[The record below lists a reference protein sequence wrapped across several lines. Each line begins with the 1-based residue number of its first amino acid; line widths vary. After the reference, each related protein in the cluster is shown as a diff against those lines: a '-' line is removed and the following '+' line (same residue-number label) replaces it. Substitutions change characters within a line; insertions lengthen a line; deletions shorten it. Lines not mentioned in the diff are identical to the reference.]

1 MCVYTNDFDVYRCRF
16 AYKHFL
22 FKSNVFGTQRNSKH
36 LLCVGTCVIFEM
48 IEHWPLQFQIRRA
61 LGDFGVPI
69 AIVIMVGI
77 DMAFPSVFTQKLN
90 VPEGLHVTAPEK
102 RDWFISP
109 MGIRDTVPVWI
120 PFISVLPAILL
131 YLLIFMETSICE

>member
-1 MCVYTNDFDVYRCRF
+1 
-16 AYKHFL
+16 
-22 FKSNVFGTQRNSKH
+22 
-36 LLCVGTCVIFEM
+36 M

>member
-1 MCVYTNDFDVYRCRF
+1 
-16 AYKHFL
+16 
-22 FKSNVFGTQRNSKH
+22 
-36 LLCVGTCVIFEM
+36 M

-90 VPEGLHVTAPEK
+90 VPEGLHVTRPDL

-109 MGIRDTVPVWI
+109 MGIRDTVPIWI